1 MRIALFTDT
10 YAPQVNG
17 VARTLQRLLRHCSA
31 AGHEVALVTP
41 QVSPDVEDAAA
52 MHIQLPA
59 LPLPFYPELSLAR
72 LLDGASAR
80 RIRAFAPDVIHCATE
95 FTVGWSGAILAAQAQ
110 VPLLTSYHTNFAQY
124 VGAYGFAALEN
135 AAWTYLRRFHNRAAL
150 TLCPSQATLERLR
163 EAGFRGPLRIWSRG
177 VEANRF
183 TPARRT
189 AEARAALAPGY
200 DNILLYVGR
209 LAPEKRVDVLLE
221 AFAQARAHLSSTAL
235 VLVGHG
241 PAADALE
248 EQASPDVI
256 FAGYRS
262 GDALAD
268 AYAAADAF
276 VFPSDTETF
285 GNVVLEAAASGLPV
299 LTVDAGGVTE
309 TVVANETGLL
319 VPPRDASALA
329 AAMVELISSP
339 ELRVRLGAEGRRRAE
354 NCSWTRI
361 LEGVIESYR
370 TLVDERV
377 SRRAA

>member
-1 MRIALFTDT
+1 
-10 YAPQVNG
+10 
-17 VARTLQRLLRHCSA
+17 
-31 AGHEVALVTP
+31 
-41 QVSPDVEDAAA
+41 

-59 LPLPFYPELSLAR
+59 VALPFYPELSLAR

-80 RIRAFAPDVIHCATE
+80 RLRAFAPDVIHCATE
-95 FTVGWSGAILAAQAQ
+95 FTVGWSGTILAAQARI
-110 VPLLTSYHTNFAQY
+110 PLLTSYHTNFAQY

-150 TLCPSQATLERLR
+150 TLCPSQATLIRLR
-163 EAGFRGPLRIWSRG
+163 EAGFRGPVEIWSRG
-177 VEANRF
+177 VDANRF
-183 TPARRT
+183 TPARKT

-221 AFAQARAHLSSTAL
+221 AFAQARTRVGSTAL

-241 PAADALE
+241 PAGDSLK
-248 EQASPDVI
+248 EQAPPDVI

-309 TVVANETGLL
+309 TVVHNETGLL

-329 AAMVELISSP
+329 KAMEELLSSH
-339 ELRVRLGAEGRRRAE
+339 ELRARLGAEGRRRAE
-354 NCSWTRI
+354 GRTWTRI
-361 LEGVIESYR
+361 LDSVIDSYR
-370 TLVDERV
+370 MLVADARGRQV
-377 SRRAA
+377 A